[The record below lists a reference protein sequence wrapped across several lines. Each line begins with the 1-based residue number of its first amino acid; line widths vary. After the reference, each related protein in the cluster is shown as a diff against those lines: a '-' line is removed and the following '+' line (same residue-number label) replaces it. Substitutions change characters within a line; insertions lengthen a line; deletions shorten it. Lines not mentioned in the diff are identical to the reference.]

1 VERNEINTY
10 YRLRPVFILNS
21 APMFTLTDRI
31 SRASDEQTLLMSLPM
46 LSRYSGTN
54 IDNLPFQRLVFKMKE
69 NTDKQDLVNLVSDL
83 QEALD

>member
-1 VERNEINTY
+1 MNTY

-31 SRASDEQTLLMSLPM
+31 SRASDRQTILMSLPM

-54 IDNLPFQRLVFKMKE
+54 IDDIPFQRLVFKMKE
-69 NTDKQDLVNLVSDL
+69 NIAREDITNLVTDL
-83 QEALD
+83 